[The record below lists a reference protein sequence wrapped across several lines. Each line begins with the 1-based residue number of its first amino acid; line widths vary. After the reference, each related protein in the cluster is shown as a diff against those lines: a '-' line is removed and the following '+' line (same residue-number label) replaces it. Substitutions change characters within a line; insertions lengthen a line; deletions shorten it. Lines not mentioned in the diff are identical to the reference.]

1 MRRLVDRTYS
11 EAHHARALREYS
23 THASGVNIVTFR
35 SLYRLEQ
42 RGLLKCPILGVAVND
57 WTVEQL
63 REHARQCIIG
73 TGEQLDPHVFDRF
86 AARLSYLSGDFAD
99 TGTYQRLG
107 QAMTG

>member
-1 MRRLVDRTYS
+1 M
-11 EAHHARALREYS
+11 
-23 THASGVNIVTFR
+23 TFR

-63 REHARQCIIG
+63 REHARKCIVG

-86 AARLSYLSGDFAD
+86 AARLVVPVAATSRMPR
-99 TGTYQRLG
+99 TYQRAG
-107 QAMTG
+107 GRP